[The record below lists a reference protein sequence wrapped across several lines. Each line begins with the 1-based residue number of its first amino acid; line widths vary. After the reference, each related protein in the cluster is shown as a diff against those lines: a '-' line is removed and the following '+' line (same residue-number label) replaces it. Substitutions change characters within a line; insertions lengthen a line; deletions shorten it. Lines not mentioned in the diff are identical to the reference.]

1 MVERLL
7 ADTNHNE
14 TLGRSVVKTVTY
26 RVLIL
31 ILDFTSIY
39 LFTGKV
45 RIALGFMLVSNVYT
59 TLGYFFHERIWDK
72 IKWGKISHKK
82 TAA

>member
-1 MVERLL
+1 MVEKLL
-7 ADTNHNE
+7 ADTHHNE

-72 IKWGKISHKK
+72 IKWGKISYKK
-82 TAA
+82 G